1 MILLEATP
9 PTPRPP
15 GAAGTEDHEPL
26 DRALE
31 ELVQNDQ
38 WIDDFI
44 ERLNYAIDDVVREKH

>member
-15 GAAGTEDHEPL
+15 GAAGAEDLEPL